1 MPKIS
6 LSGPA
11 ELLTVIPFHLGFQP
25 TRSVVVVCFH
35 GRRLGL
41 LARLDVVGPELAAE
55 AAAQTVPTLL
65 QGDPSSVALVGFE
78 EEPDEALPLL
88 EALADAVEWDRVL
101 VRERLV
107 VRDGRWRSI
116 GCDCCPDE
124 GWRLPEQADVPAV
137 ADYVALGHAVLPGR
151 QDLARLVA
159 PLAPTDPLHRGM
171 HAAIEE
177 WQRRYAAAGGSVS
190 DRPEAPGARRASRT
204 RSSTSDRGLAVLEG
218 GDPSAR
224 QLLVN
229 ESLVA
234 WAAVLR
240 GEVDESELGDWVPSL
255 VGPLRDLHVRDAI
268 VGWLC
273 PGCVP
278 LEGFPD
284 QLLVLLD
291 ELLGPELR
299 LPPAA
304 GDERS
309 GPDAGPDAGPE
320 EGAWSDGDEPGEPFD
335 VGPGLDLD
343 DARVAS
349 GHMDGWDEAA
359 VPRLVLAR
367 LEQVCRLTPPAHAA
381 PLLSVVASLAWWVG
395 DGARSGVAVDRA
407 LELEPEHRLSRLVR
421 QSLDYGIRPS
431 RCA

>member
-41 LARLDVVGPELAAE
+41 LARLDVVDADVAAE

-137 ADYVALGHAVLPGR
+137 ADYVALGHAVLPAR

-171 HAAIEE
+171 HAGIEE
-177 WQRRYAAAGGSVS
+177 WQRRYAAAGGSVT
-190 DRPEAPGARRASRT
+190 DRPEGPGARRASRT
-204 RSSTSDRGLAVLEG
+204 RTGTSDRGLAVLEG

-224 QLLVN
+224 QQLVN

-234 WAAVLR
+234 WAAVLH
-240 GEVDESELGDWVPSL
+240 GEIDESELADWVPSL

-273 PGCVP
+273 PGCVS

-309 GPDAGPDAGPE
+309 GPDTGPE
-320 EGAWSDGDEPGEPFD
+320 EGPWSDGLGSGEPLD
-335 VGPGLDLD
+335 VRPGLDLD
-343 DARVAS
+343 DARLAA
-349 GHMDGWDEAA
+349 GQLDGWDEAA